1 MGWSGKPL
9 SRPLDGGRLGLLGGN
24 EVQTLVKFVGLT
36 QGAFSKLP
44 CDSPGEEG
52 SSLDISFPE
61 GMDTSAGCRRAEPPP
76 TFNGSEQIMWEAH
89 SVAATVR

>member
-1 MGWSGKPL
+1 MDWSEKPL

-44 CDSPGEEG
+44 CDSPGE
-52 SSLDISFPE
+52 
-61 GMDTSAGCRRAEPPP
+61 RAQVW
-76 TFNGSEQIMWEAH
+76 TFLSPKGWIHQLV
-89 SVAATVR
+89 VAARSHLPHSMGPNR